1 MSEEE
6 DIQDVEAEEG
16 TVDEAGEATEG
27 EAGEPV
33 LSDEEKEALLDG
45 IASGEIEVH
54 STSGPRYAEV
64 SDFVI
69 SPRAHI
75 VTNGYPRLDLLNA
88 QLSTLMS
95 KTAEKLLNV
104 PVRVT
109 PGSIEEIDY
118 GELEEREEG
127 VALVVDF
134 TLAPLE
140 GIALSYFDSGVV
152 AQLVECFFG
161 GSSEC

>member
-1 MSEEE
+1 MSEE
-6 DIQDVEAEEG
+6 DIQEEQLDA
-16 TVDEAGEATEG
+16 DEQTGEEQTG
-27 EAGEPV
+27 DEPV

-45 IASGEIEVH
+45 IASGDVEVH
-54 STSGPRYAEV
+54 STDGPRYAEV

-88 QLSTLMS
+88 QMSALMS

-109 PGSIEEIDY
+109 PVS
-118 GELEEREEG
+118 R
-127 VALVVDF
+127 
-134 TLAPLE
+134 
-140 GIALSYFDSGVV
+140 
-152 AQLVECFFG
+152 
-161 GSSEC
+161 SSSSP